1 MDDSEKGSVE
11 QRRDDE
17 RNPRATR
24 EAEEAHGG
32 SMAPGLVDDTGH
44 PVTESPVP
52 DNEPSA
58 PGGPGEDGTGS

>member
-17 RNPRATR
+17 RDPRATR

-44 PVTESPVP
+44 PVAESPVP

-58 PGGPGEDGTGS
+58 PAAPG